1 MRSTSRARTWIRS
14 HPTAA
19 DGCLALAVLVLVLVV
34 SPPAAADA
42 EQVSLGPGTLLL
54 AIVASMALTLRRRA
68 PVPVW
73 AVTLA
78 AGVGS
83 VITADSLTSA
93 ILPGFIALYTLATRS
108 TLLQAASAAAVT
120 AGCLLLVSLTATQSL
135 DGSAYGL
142 VGWSGMAAA
151 VGAAVRSQ
159 RQVLAEARDRAVRAE
174 RSREEEAQRRVAE
187 ERLRI
192 AHELHDVVAHHIS
205 VINVQ
210 AGVARH
216 LLDVDPSQARASI
229 TVIRESSQAVLTE
242 LTAILGL
249 LRDPEAHGTR
259 QPAPSLRDA
268 TAVIDSMRNAGMRV
282 TWSVNGDPYD
292 LEPLIDLTA
301 YRVVQESLTNAAKHG
316 DGSAEAS
323 ISYEPDSIRLRISN
337 RVAGDPSADSPT
349 SGYGL
354 IGMRERVASVG
365 GRIVIGGNER
375 RLFVVAAVLPRALP

>member
-1 MRSTSRARTWIRS
+1 MRATSSFRLWLRA

-19 DGCLALAVLVLVLVV
+19 DGLLALLVLIFVLFAR
-34 SPPAAADA
+34 PPDAVDA
-42 EQVSLGPGTLLL
+42 ERVFEGPGTLAM
-54 AIVASMALTLRRRA
+54 AIGASAVLTLRRRYPL
-68 PVPVW
+68 PVLL
-73 AVTLA
+73 ATLA

-83 VITADSLTSA
+83 ILFSDSLTTA
-93 ILPGFIALYTLATRS
+93 ILPIFIALYTVAARS
-108 TLLQAASAAAVT
+108 TLLQAVSAAAVT
-120 AGCLLLVSLTATQSL
+120 AGCLLLASLTAGQLPAGNTY
-135 DGSAYGL
+135 AV

-159 RQVLAEARDRAVRAE
+159 RQVLAAAQERAVRAE
-174 RSREEEAQRRVAE
+174 QSRDEEAQRRVAA

-216 LLDVDPSQARASI
+216 LLDVDPAQARASV

-242 LTAILGL
+242 LSAILGL
-249 LRDPEAHGTR
+249 LRAPEDQVSQ

-268 TAVIDSMRNAGMRV
+268 TAIVDAMRNAGMHV
-282 TWSVNGDPYD
+282 TWTVTGQPYD

-301 YRVVQESLTNAAKHG
+301 YRIVQESLTNAAKYG
-316 DGSAEAS
+316 DGAAEAS
-323 ISYEPDSIRLRISN
+323 VEYDSNAVRLT
-337 RVAGDPSADSPT
+337 VANTIEANASAAPG

-365 GRIVIGGNER
+365 GRIDIGGIDQR
-375 RLFVVAAVLPRALP
+375 RFLVTAELPRELP

>member
-1 MRSTSRARTWIRS
+1 M
-14 HPTAA
+14 
-19 DGCLALAVLVLVLVV
+19 LVLVLVV